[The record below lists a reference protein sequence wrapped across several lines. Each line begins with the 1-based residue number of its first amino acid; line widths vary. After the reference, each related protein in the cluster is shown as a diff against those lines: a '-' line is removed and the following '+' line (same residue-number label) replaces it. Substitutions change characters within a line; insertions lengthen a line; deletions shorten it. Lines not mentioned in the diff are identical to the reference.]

1 MLLVASIGE
10 YVFPKSYLSSIN
22 LIHLAASLVFLQ
34 TVVLTF
40 SIDFGRQGKLR
51 IVFFFNLITFTSQ
64 ILGYLF
70 FDLISLSQ
78 VFFVQIFSLLIFLL
92 IFFYKNLISNAFK
105 FIQITLLF
113 SFSIMMTTFY
123 FDNSAQLLQ
132 VFLFLLGLF
141 LSGITIQMWIN
152 LDSKSSS

>member
-1 MLLVASIGE
+1 ML
-10 YVFPKSYLSSIN
+10 
-22 LIHLAASLVFLQ
+22 
-34 TVVLTF
+34 
-40 SIDFGRQGKLR
+40 
-51 IVFFFNLITFTSQ
+51 
-64 ILGYLF
+64 
-70 FDLISLSQ
+70 
-78 VFFVQIFSLLIFLL
+78 
-92 IFFYKNLISNAFK
+92 FK

-113 SFSIMMTTFY
+113 SFSITMTTFY